1 MKVLGIISSP
11 DDPASRARIIQYKP
25 YLSGNGVIL
34 DYTYFKPL
42 KESDPAPW
50 TYKLKKISGISEWR
64 VSDLLKSAGRLPLLF
79 SQKGVD
85 LIWQNR
91 LIQIKHSFWEKR
103 LTRPVIFDF
112 DDAIWLNEGE
122 KQVKDKIERS
132 ALVFAGNE
140 YLAAYAK
147 KYNPQVKVVPTVVDT
162 DLLYPL
168 GTQTGKFI
176 IGWIGTKSNFRYL
189 ESIMYPLKEFLRKEP
204 DAQLMI
210 VSSEMPGFIPAGDNQ
225 FVFRKWS
232 ASSENE
238 LINGF
243 TIGIMPL
250 EDSVWTR
257 GKCSY
262 KFLQYLACGKPVIA
276 SPVGTNEKILKTAT
290 TGIAAVSHEQWLKAL
305 RELKHD
311 PVMASMFGENGLR
324 LVRKEYS
331 CAAWVNP
338 IISYMKSIR

>member
-25 YLSGNGVIL
+25 YLGDKGVEL
-34 DYTYFKPL
+34 DCTYFKPL
-42 KESDPAPW
+42 KESDPPPW
-50 TYKLKKISGISEWR
+50 AFKLNKITGLSEWR
-64 VSDLLKSAGRLPLLF
+64 ISDFFKSAGRLPLLYT
-79 SQKGVD
+79 QKGMD

-103 LTRPVIFDF
+103 LTKPVIFDF

-122 KQVKDKIERS
+122 KQVSDKIRRS
-132 ALVFAGNE
+132 DLVFAGND
-140 YLAAYAK
+140 YLATYAQK
-147 KYNPQVKVVPTVVDT
+147 HNPQVKVVPTVIDT
-162 DLLYPL
+162 TKLYPL
-168 GTQTGKFI
+168 GNQASKFV

-189 ESIMYPLKEFLRKEP
+189 ESIMKPLNEFLSKEQ

-210 VSSEMPGFIPAGDNQ
+210 ISSEMPGFIPLDTER
-225 FVFRKWS
+225 FVFQKWT

-238 LINGF
+238 LINRF

-250 EDSVWTR
+250 EDSEWTR

-276 SPVGTNEKILKTAT
+276 SPVGNNVKILR
-290 TGIAAVSHEQWLKAL
+290 AAAAGMAANSHEEWVKAL
-305 RELKHD
+305 RGLLHD
-311 PVMASMFGENGLR
+311 RAMAKEMGEVGLQF
-324 LVRKEYS
+324 VRKDYS

-338 IISYMKSIR
+338 IISLMKSIL